1 VVGVL
6 IVAGP
11 ARAGAEAL
19 KVNGLIQIWGTV
31 NGANIRLN
39 AGDMPPNGY
48 YNLRPEFANDGFT
61 VRRTELR
68 VSARPLRKLEFTVMA
83 DPSIS
88 TGSMVQDAV
97 VSLRPMARLLLQV
110 GQFKTQ
116 QTHEGLLSSGD
127 LLFAE
132 RGQAARAFGD
142 TRDRGAVAS
151 WSFGDSRVSGTASTG
166 VFNGSGRR
174 NDPNRT
180 KDVVVP
186 SSCAVERGTLPAHT
200 GSWARRMWPTA
211 RRGRRSLSVAR
222 APLLRSECSP
232 AKTTQRMWAPSTC
245 STRGG
250 GSGRWSGLAA
260 AGAAGHHRS
269 DQHRVQR
276 AASTFASG
284 SLVSP

>member
-1 VVGVL
+1 MVAVV

-11 ARAGAEAL
+11 ARARAEAL
-19 KVNGLIQIWGTV
+19 KVSGLLQMWGTV

-39 AGDMPPNGY
+39 AGDIPPNRY
-48 YNLRPEFANDGFT
+48 YNLRPEFAKDGFT

-68 VSARPLRKLEFTVMA
+68 VSAKPLRKLEFTVMV
-83 DPSIS
+83 DPSIL

-97 VSLRPMARLLLQV
+97 VSLRPMARLLLRV

-151 WSFGDSRVSGTASTG
+151 WSFGDSVRVSGTASAD

-174 NDPNRT
+174 DDLNRT
-180 KDVVVP
+180 KDVVVRF
-186 SSCAVERGTLPAHT
+186 ELRRGTRHLAGAYT
-200 GSWARRMWPTA
+200 GSWARPTWPTA
-211 RRGRRSLSVAR
+211 
-222 APLLRSECSP
+222 
-232 AKTTQRMWAPSTC
+232 
-245 STRGG
+245 
-250 GSGRWSGLAA
+250 
-260 AGAAGHHRS
+260 
-269 DQHRVQR
+269 
-276 AASTFASG
+276 
-284 SLVSP
+284 